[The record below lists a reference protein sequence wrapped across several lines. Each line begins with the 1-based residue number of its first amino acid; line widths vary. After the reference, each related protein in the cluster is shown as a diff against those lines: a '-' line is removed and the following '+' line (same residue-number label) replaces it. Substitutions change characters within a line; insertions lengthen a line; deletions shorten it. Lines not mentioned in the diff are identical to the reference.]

1 MSFVRIPVYLCVY
14 LIYLMCHMIMNKT
27 FSVINVVG
35 INMFLVTI
43 IIIIIVIITLFCIVV
58 AIIITISAAAVAI
71 LSPPLP
77 FPPIIIIIITN
88 FASMCFLLLF
98 KYKYPTF
105 NFLVRCVSVIIILIS
120 SSSNNYRRNKEFQSL
135 IHNYISSKPSQI
147 RYTSHNLFQGQAIL
161 LNLYTIFTSHRYSSM
176 IVICKETTMGTLFK
190 GNNDM

>member
-1 MSFVRIPVYLCVY
+1 MSSVSTCSSLPSSLSSSSSSHFFVSSSLSSS
-14 LIYLMCHMIMNKT
+14 L
-27 FSVINVVG
+27 
-35 INMFLVTI
+35 FLQLLL
-43 IIIIIVIITLFCIVV
+43 LF
-58 AIIITISAAAVAI
+58 
-71 LSPPLP
+71 PLLL
-77 FPPIIIIIITN
+77 FHFLQIIIIITN